1 MTTGNLPAALDA
13 SLAANG
19 LPPLVLYNRGF
30 QAGRTEGR
38 MFRVTTSITG
48 GHEPGE
54 VKPAEAFTGC
64 DIPFLVGNGALVPVD
79 GPAKLAAAPTD
90 PAGLM
95 DEVER
100 LTGEVD
106 GLRSENAH
114 LRDQLAA
121 AVDGR
126 PVHPDV
132 LVRAVAAPDGGQL
145 APLREELAAVRSQLA
160 LTAEER
166 DSAVADVERL
176 RAECGRLAEELHA
189 VRAELTAVRD
199 VTADDPQPKRKK

>member
-1 MTTGNLPAALDA
+1 
-13 SLAANG
+13 
-19 LPPLVLYNRGF
+19 
-30 QAGRTEGR
+30 

-54 VKPAEAFTGC
+54 VKPASAFTGC

-79 GPAKLAAAPTD
+79 GPATLTAAPTD

-100 LTGEVD
+100 LTGEL
-106 GLRSENAH
+106 GAC
-114 LRDQLAA
+114 RD
-121 AVDGR
+121 
-126 PVHPDV
+126 
-132 LVRAVAAPDGGQL
+132 
-145 APLREELAAVRSQLA
+145 ELAAVRSQLT

-166 DSAVADVERL
+166 DAATADVERL
-176 RAECGRLAEELHA
+176 RAECGRLAGERDAVAAELHA

-199 VTADDPQPKRKK
+199 AAVADDPQPKRKK

>member
-1 MTTGNLPAALDA
+1 
-13 SLAANG
+13 
-19 LPPLVLYNRGF
+19 
-30 QAGRTEGR
+30 

-79 GPAKLAAAPTD
+79 GPARLTAAPTD
-90 PAGLM
+90 PAHLM

-126 PVHPDV
+126 PVHPEV
-132 LVRAVAAPDGGQL
+132 LIRAAAAPSGGQL
-145 APLREELAAVRSQLA
+145 VPLREELAVVRSQLA

-166 DSAVADVERL
+166 DAAVADVERL
-176 RAECGRLAEELHA
+176 RAECRGLADERDQL
-189 VRAELTAVRD
+189 RAELMAVRD
-199 VTADDPQPKRKK
+199 VTADDPQPKKKK